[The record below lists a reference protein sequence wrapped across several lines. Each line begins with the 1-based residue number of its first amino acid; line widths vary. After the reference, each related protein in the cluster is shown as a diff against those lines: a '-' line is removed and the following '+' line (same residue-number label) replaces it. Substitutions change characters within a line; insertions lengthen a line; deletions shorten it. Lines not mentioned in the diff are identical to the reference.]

1 MSAMMTSGAS
11 EKTTSGAE
19 MGHAR
24 SEDEDSGA
32 RALPAKDDVKGQP
45 VLPGELLSRLAHDI
59 RSPLGLLSGAL
70 EELRADLSD
79 QLDDS
84 HKRMLDLAERGL
96 VRLQRMATVLQTAG
110 ELERGYIEL
119 DPAER
124 DVTKLIRASVEDLE
138 GSDPR
143 RSVEVDLD
151 MRDGVTFPLDEMRF
165 DEALREIIGQ
175 ARRGA
180 RTAVKITAD
189 DSDEALVVRIEDD
202 GHGWTKAQREQAF
215 NRLYTPED
223 RSGTG
228 LGLSVARDLVRAH
241 GGDVVI
247 QDSTLPPGRPGTIGG
262 AFVITLP
269 RS

>member
-1 MSAMMTSGAS
+1 
-11 EKTTSGAE
+11 

-32 RALPAKDDVKGQP
+32 RALPTEQANDQP
-45 VLPGELLSRLAHDI
+45 ALPAELLARLAHDI

-84 HKRMLDLAERGL
+84 HNRMLDLAERGL

-110 ELERGYIEL
+110 ELERGGVEL

-124 DVTKLIRASVEDLE
+124 DVTRMIRACVEDLE
-138 GSDPR
+138 ASDPR
-143 RSVEVDLD
+143 RSVEVEIA
-151 MRDGVTFPLDEMRF
+151 MPDGVTFPLDEVRF
-165 DEALREIIGQ
+165 DEALRETIGQ

-180 RTAVKITAD
+180 RTAVKISAD
-189 DSDEALVVRIEDD
+189 DSDEALVIRIEDD
-202 GHGWTKAQREQAF
+202 GQGWSKSQREQAF
-215 NRLYTPED
+215 DRLYTPED

-241 GGDVVI
+241 GGDVAI
-247 QDSTLPPGRPGTIGG
+247 EDSTLPAGRPGTIGG

-269 RS
+269 R